1 MLLFSHRLILYTG
14 DFYSEAPGFAGVA
27 SESKRLLFF
36 RNGPEDMRRRFSG
49 LISLAVSIS
58 IVALLPTASAGQTE
72 PKPKRLHAPA
82 TVRGLTGG
90 EGHEAYVIRVPKGR
104 SLSVEISWRSEDN
117 NTASF
122 GVGTNAD
129 FEPVT
134 FGKESADGKKWSGR
148 VPRTADY
155 FIEVMAHPR
164 AHYVLKVAIK

>member
-1 MLLFSHRLILYTG
+1 
-14 DFYSEAPGFAGVA
+14 
-27 SESKRLLFF
+27 
-36 RNGPEDMRRRFSG
+36 MRRNFSG
-49 LISLAVSIS
+49 WRTAAIIIS
-58 IVALLPTASAGQTE
+58 IVALLPTVSARQTE

-104 SLSVEISWRSEDN
+104 LLTVEISWRSEDN

-122 GVGTNAD
+122 GVGTNAE

-148 VPRTADY
+148 VPRTGDY
-155 FIEVMAHPR
+155 FIEVVAHPR
-164 AHYVLKVAIK
+164 AHYALKVTIK

>member
-1 MLLFSHRLILYTG
+1 MRRKFS
-14 DFYSEAPGFAGVA
+14 
-27 SESKRLLFF
+27 RLLTLV
-36 RNGPEDMRRRFSG
+36 M
-49 LISLAVSIS
+49 IIS
-58 IVALLPTASAGQTE
+58 IVALLPTVSAGQTE

-104 SLSVEISWRSEDN
+104 SLTIEISWRSEDN

-134 FGKESADGKKWSGR
+134 FGQESADGKKWSGK
-148 VPRTADY
+148 VPRTGDY
-155 FIEVMAHPR
+155 FIEVVAHPR
-164 AHYVLKVAIK
+164 AHYVLKVTIK